1 MTAWGWARRGGR
13 EDGIVLERRCCV
25 ARGKRHSGGAPNEGE
40 RGSRRCRPRRH
51 HGGGGKGEGRELGGG
66 RWVKGSGPEP
76 HFIFMQLLISVE
88 PDTRR
93 AYPTVLPL
101 NPPPR
106 PPPSTLLP
114 SYPSPPAPPRAPF
127 GQLDLLPPRL
137 LPPCAGE
144 LPSCPFRGRVAA
156 GN

>member
-51 HGGGGKGEGRELGGG
+51 RGGGGKGEGRELGGG

-101 NPPPR
+101 NPPPSTALRAPTFLPFSPGASSGALRPTR
-106 PPPSTLLP
+106 PPATAPLAALCRRATLLP
-114 SYPSPPAPPRAPF
+114 LSRQ
-127 GQLDLLPPRL
+127 G
-137 LPPCAGE
+137 G
-144 LPSCPFRGRVAA
+144 G
-156 GN
+156 G